1 MSASV
6 TDANNVQQQQQQT
19 EDVGNPA
26 NTIYVGNLD
35 QR

>member
-1 MSASV
+1 MSAPSSTETGNV
-6 TDANNVQQQQQQT
+6 TPM
-19 EDVGNPA
+19 EDVSGNPA

>member
-1 MSASV
+1 MSTSV
-6 TDANNVQQQQQQT
+6 TDAGNVQQP

>member
-1 MSASV
+1 MSAPVAEAGVV
-6 TDANNVQQQQQQT
+6 TPN
-19 EDVGNPA
+19 EEVGNPA

>member
-1 MSASV
+1 MSAPNAENSGV
-6 TDANNVQQQQQQT
+6 TPM
-19 EDVGNPA
+19 EDVGGNPA